1 MVYRVFVEKKPG
13 LSPECGTLL
22 NDCRAFLGLT
32 GVEKVRIWNRYDAE
46 GLDEALFERAK
57 QVVFSE
63 PPLDVV
69 SDAPETAGA
78 AAVFAVEPLPGQF
91 DQRAD
96 SAAQC
101 IQLLSQGERPA
112 VRTAKIYALYGT
124 LTAEDAA
131 RCLEKAGDTCF
142 RVTQTRTDTAGAF
155 AAVSALMCIL
165 AWYSIS
171 GLIR

>member
-46 GLDEALFERAK
+46 GLDEELFERAK
-57 QVVFSE
+57 RVVFSE

-69 SDAPETAGA
+69 SDAPETDGA

-96 SAAQC
+96 RMYLHAAE
-101 IQLLSQGERPA
+101 LTFRHPVTGETMHFLSP
-112 VRTAKIYALYGT
+112 
-124 LTAEDAA
+124 
-131 RCLEKAGDTCF
+131 
-142 RVTQTRTDTAGAF
+142 
-155 AAVSALMCIL
+155 
-165 AWYSIS
+165 S
-171 GLIR
+171 GF

>member
-57 QVVFSE
+57 RVVFSE

-78 AAVFAVEPLPGQF
+78 AAAIWVSLPLFQ
-91 DQRAD
+91 
-96 SAAQC
+96 AAWE
-101 IQLLSQGERPA
+101 LLRS
-112 VRTAKIYALYGT
+112 L
-124 LTAEDAA
+124 L
-131 RCLEKAGDTCF
+131 
-142 RVTQTRTDTAGAF
+142 
-155 AAVSALMCIL
+155 
-165 AWYSIS
+165 
-171 GLIR
+171 